1 MKPER
6 SAEVVILGAGVMG
19 ASVAWHLASRGCR
32 DVLVLD
38 REPAIGLGSTGR
50 ATGGFRTQFATEVN
64 IRLSLL
70 SREKLLRF
78 PDEIG
83 ADSGYRP
90 YGYLFLAN
98 EESQI
103 EKLRSIRPLQRGLG
117 VPVEEITPE
126 DARRLNPAAR
136 LDGIVGGSFCPFDGF
151 IRPLNILNGYAEAAR
166 RLGVRFEFGVEV
178 TGFGL
183 EKSLPPRVMGV
194 ETTSGPIAARHV
206 VNASG
211 AWAGAV
217 GRLAGTDV
225 PVFPLRRQVAPT
237 EPTDVLPEDMP
248 MTIFLEDGFHLRVRD
263 GRVLLLW
270 PQEHPSPHPFDTAF
284 DESWLPGLLARAHA
298 RIPALAGVPV
308 DRAGCWAGLYEMSP
322 DEHALVGKAPGVEG
336 LWLINGSSGH
346 GVMHSPAL
354 GQLVAEMILD
364 GRAETIDAHAL
375 RPSRFAEQDPN
386 PDFHLL

>member
-1 MKPER
+1 VK

-38 REPAIGLGSTGR
+38 REPALGLGSTGR
-50 ATGGFRTQFATEVN
+50 ATGGFRAQFATEVN

-78 PDEIG
+78 KDEIG
-83 ADSGYRP
+83 ADPGYRP
-90 YGYLFLAN
+90 HGYLFLAN
-98 EESQI
+98 DEAQI
-103 EKLRSIRPLQRGLG
+103 ESLRSIRPLQTGLG

-126 DARRLNPAAR
+126 DARRLNPAVR
-136 LDGIVGGSFCPFDGF
+136 LDGILGGSFCPIDGF
-151 IRPLNILNGYAEAAR
+151 IRPLDILNGYAEAAR
-166 RLGVRFEFGVEV
+166 RLGVRFELGVEV

-183 EKSLPPRVMGV
+183 EKRLPPRVIGV
-194 ETTSGPIAARHV
+194 DTDAGPVSARHV
-206 VNASG
+206 VNAAG

-217 GRLAGTDV
+217 GRLAGADV
-225 PVFPLRRQVAPT
+225 PVFPLRQQVALT
-237 EPTDVLPEDMP
+237 EPTSVLPEDMP
-248 MTIFLEDGFHLRVRD
+248 MTVFLEDGFHLRVRD

-270 PQEHPSPHPFDTAF
+270 PQAPPSSHPFDTAF

-298 RIPALAGVPV
+298 RVPSLAGVPV
-308 DRAGCWAGLYEMSP
+308 DRARCWAGLYEMSP
-322 DEHALVGKAPGVEG
+322 DDHALVGPAPGVEN

-364 GRAETIDAHAL
+364 GRAETIDVRAL

-386 PDFHLL
+386 PDFIRL